1 MYDAGAPRALA
12 LVEPVAH
19 APWFGRM
26 PAAWGAVVAAAVI
39 AVLWTATTRTGAT
52 PIVAAVICAAV
63 LSRPAVRAPIVLGA
77 DVAIGLALV
86 WATALLATSPIAPLR
101 AALWSSA
108 AAALAV
114 SAWPPLI
121 VVMPAI
127 AVGAVAG
134 SRGSAAAVVVGAV
147 VGAAAGLAIWTAR
160 AAALSGEAVSVS
172 ETLTVLLAPTSG
184 ADPYVWPWL
193 TALTLPVLLAAVGA
207 GQAVVAWP
215 RRRRAA
221 AVAAGVVPLA
231 ALVAL
236 PAWHAEIVRA
246 VQWSSW
252 PLAGAGLAWFAARTP
267 GGRGR
272 WLIGLVGIVLV
283 ASGASASI
291 RVVESLDRRAFA
303 RRLDAALT
311 PIVSETATTVVTE
324 DTRVDT
330 ALVAWGSGL
339 GLQRVR
345 PIPRLVDAAAAAGR
359 TVLAGPAARTA
370 LELWGFRFDER
381 TRLTDSFAVAALVG
395 RLRCLPVAMPWREL
409 PGLEYTG
416 RLGLHVPAGDGRL
429 EVVIVGP
436 TPLAP
441 RVTWAD
447 GRPVGR
453 LEPVKVDLPTLP
465 PVLWPGDGRLPDATL
480 IGVRVELPG
489 LPDVAQSA
497 SLALGQRAPQVAV
510 RYSSPANIA
519 TVVTVCAA
527 PLPREEATGDAG
539 VPLIDD
545 AYFAGG
551 WHAVERTGATWFRW
565 TARRAVALLPSEG
578 DGEVTLSVAA
588 RPAASGPVTTGGDD
602 ERRAAGGAGDGPG
615 RSASIAGR
623 CRVVF
628 GSTAPT
634 SWCSRCRRPRAR
646 RTPAAPTPASWAS
659 PSPRCASCATSERE
673 TGDAKTSS
681 AARSVTAGGLAAS
694 P

>member
-1 MYDAGAPRALA
+1 MLA
-12 LVEPVAH
+12 A
-19 APWFGRM
+19 RK
-26 PAAWGAVVAAAVI
+26 
-39 AVLWTATTRTGAT
+39 
-52 PIVAAVICAAV
+52 
-63 LSRPAVRAPIVLGA
+63 
-77 DVAIGLALV
+77 
-86 WATALLATSPIAPLR
+86 IAPLR

-114 SAWPPLI
+114 STWPPLI

-127 AVGAVAG
+127 AVGAVTG
-134 SRGSAAAVVVGAV
+134 SRGSAAGVLAGAV
-147 VGAAAGLAIWTAR
+147 VGAAAGLAIWTVR
-160 AAALSGEAVSVS
+160 AAALSGEAVSVI
-172 ETLTVLLAPTSG
+172 ETLTVLRAPTSG
-184 ADPYVWPWL
+184 EDPYVWPRL
-193 TALTLPVLLAAVGA
+193 TAVTLPVLLAAVGA
-207 GQAVVAWP
+207 GQMVAAWP
-215 RRRRAA
+215 RRRCAA

-231 ALVAL
+231 ALVAF

-246 VQWSSW
+246 VHWSSW
-252 PLAGAGLAWFAARTP
+252 PLAGAGLAWCAARTP
-267 GGRGR
+267 GGRGQ

-311 PIVSETATTVVTE
+311 PIVSETATTIVTE
-324 DTRVDT
+324 DTRIDT

-345 PIPRLVDAAAAAGR
+345 PVPRLVDAVAAAGR

-381 TRLTDSFAVAALVG
+381 RRVTGSFALAALVG

-436 TPLAP
+436 PPLAP
-441 RVTWAD
+441 RMTWGD

-453 LEPVKVDLPTLP
+453 LEPLTVDLPNLP
-465 PVLWPGDGRLPDATL
+465 PVLWPGDGRLPDAAL
-480 IGVRVELPG
+480 IGIRVELPG
-489 LPDVAQSA
+489 LPGVAQSA

-510 RYSSPANIA
+510 RYASPANVA
-519 TVVTVCAA
+519 TVATVCAA

-539 VPLIDD
+539 VPLDDD

-551 WHAVERTGATWFRW
+551 WHAVERTGSAWFRW

-578 DGEVTLSVAA
+578 DGDVTLSLAA
-588 RPAASGPVTTGGDD
+588 RPAAPGPVMLAATVNGSPL
-602 ERRAAGGAGDGPG
+602 EARAMGPG
-615 RSASIAGR
+615 NQEYRWRVPRGLWVDGTNELVLEVSATTRPSDAG
-623 CRVVF
+623 
-628 GSTAPT
+628 SPD
-634 SWCSRCRRPRAR
+634 AR
-646 RTPAAPTPASWAS
+646 ELGLA
-659 PSPRCASCATSERE
+659 
-673 TGDAKTSS
+673 
-681 AARSVTAGGLAAS
+681 VTALRILRE
-694 P
+694 